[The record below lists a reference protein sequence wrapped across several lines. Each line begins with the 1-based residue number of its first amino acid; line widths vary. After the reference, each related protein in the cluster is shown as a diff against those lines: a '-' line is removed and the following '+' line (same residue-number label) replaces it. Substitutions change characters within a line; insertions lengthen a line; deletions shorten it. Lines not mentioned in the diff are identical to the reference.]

1 MTPMSVERR
10 RVVAAMKALGWTPTR
25 KEGGLWE
32 FRRPDTN
39 GWFDVIKVKQAN
51 LNWELVMKYDENFQ
65 QIIRK
70 LWAET
75 VRHRYTALFM
85 EFPDEEETDN
95 QG

>member
-1 MTPMSVERR
+1 MTPMSIERR
-10 RVVAAMKALGWTPTR
+10 RVVAAMQALGWTPTR
-25 KEGGLWE
+25 KEGGTWE

-65 QIIRK
+65 EIIRK
-70 LWAET
+70 LWDDT
-75 VRHRYTALFM
+75 VRLRYTALFM
-85 EFPDEEETDN
+85 EFPDEEETAD